1 MDLLLLSGNLFF
13 GDGVYR
19 LCPGDVSLL
28 RKAIW
33 DVADH
38 FTPENFGVAD
48 SGVCDS
54 HVFT

>member
-38 FTPENFGVAD
+38 FTPGNFGVAD